1 MNKATTVDFKELV
14 LTHLKVTL
22 HPHMG
27 GVREDGAVKLSWRER
42 WETSKTPSMFY
53 SLTGSAVIN
62 GRTRR
67 VDTVI
72 PAVRNGVLRK
82 LGVERP
88 TVDEEGNP
96 ILDENGMP
104 IVDKMISEYPAPQ
117 SLKCHVDNGELVFD
131 EALPVSADG
140 AECPPEFGLSFLI
153 FTAGHKAIVLK
164 DVLITKDDVAEKGA
178 EYMDVHALS
187 GYDVIDVGS
196 ATGAPV
202 TAGYALPKG
211 PITRKA
217 AARDTRVSAPA
228 TVDDVAAPAPAPA
241 IRKAAAPA
249 TVNVVR

>member
-27 GVREDGAVKLSWRER
+27 GVREDGAAKLSWRER
-42 WETSKTPSMFY
+42 WEKDGVPSMFY

-67 VDTVI
+67 VDTAI
-72 PAVRNGVLRK
+72 PAVCDGVLRK

-104 IVDKMISEYPAPQ
+104 VVDKMISEYPAPQ

-164 DVLITKDDVAEKGA
+164 DVLITKDDVSEKGA

-217 AARDTRVSAPA
+217 ARDTRTAAPA
-228 TVDDVAAPAPAPA
+228 TVDEVTAADEPPAEVEA
-241 IRKAAAPA
+241 
-249 TVNVVR
+249 VM